1 LGVLAKQRPGSLI
14 ARLFLTIAGL
24 LLTVG
29 PPYAFVMLKLTGLF
43 QRTVIAGIE
52 LACRVVG
59 LVLLYIAF
67 KES

>member
-1 LGVLAKQRPGSLI
+1 LSALAKQGPRSVI
-14 ARLFLTIAGL
+14 ARLALTVAGL

-29 PPYAFVMLKLTGLF
+29 PPYAFVMLNLTGLF

-52 LACRVVG
+52 LACLVVG